1 MIRVVLDTNVLIS
14 AVLSPNGPPARIL
27 QLALARAEA
36 ELCLSGAVYAEY
48 EEVLRRPRLR
58 RSEAEIESILRAVH
72 DCGFWVKPTRRVT
85 ACLDPDDDIFL
96 ECAEAS
102 EAEYLVTGNLRDF
115 PTSWDK
121 TQIVSPRDLVDAL
134 L

>member
-1 MIRVVLDTNVLIS
+1 MIRVVLDTNVLVS
-14 AVLSPNGPPARIL
+14 AILSPFGPPARIL
-27 QLALARAEA
+27 QLALARADV
-36 ELCLSGAVYAEY
+36 ELCLSGEVYAEY
-48 EEVLRRPRLR
+48 EDVLRRPRLH
-58 RSEAEIESILRAVH
+58 RSEAEIASILRAVH

-85 ACLDPDDDIFL
+85 VCLDPDDDIFL

-102 EAEYLVTGNLRDF
+102 EADYLVTGNLKHF

-121 TQIVSPRDLVDAL
+121 TQIVSPRSLVDAL